1 MLKMLVGVRPL
12 AHDSM
17 QLQIAII
24 LKHRSLYIN
33 VIIKKDT
40 ALMKHQLLVLIN
52 PLGMNACG
60 L

>member
-1 MLKMLVGVRPL
+1 MLVGVRPL